1 MGDLLK
7 RKADALKVKFR
18 EITKNLIKAKK
29 DLGYKYSQALITL
42 AKANYATGEVGRMV
56 DENVKGKADVKLS
69 VRAKALAGV
78 TIPQFTIRNVDDEK
92 YDNQMLGITGGGQT
106 LAIAR
111 KQFFDLMIKIVEI
124 AELQTAYLAVEE
136 CLKITNRRVNA
147 LEFIVVPRIEH
158 IVQYIFIELEER
170 AKEDKFKIKKILQV
184 KKDNLEK
191 LELELAMLENNVTEK
206 DLVAQFEE
214 NDDSDDDIAE
224 DERLFVG

>member
-1 MGDLLK
+1 
-7 RKADALKVKFR
+7 
-18 EITKNLIKAKK
+18 
-29 DLGYKYSQALITL
+29 
-42 AKANYATGEVGRMV
+42 
-56 DENVKGKADVKLS
+56 
-69 VRAKALAGV
+69 
-78 TIPQFTIRNVDDEK
+78 
-92 YDNQMLGITGGGQT
+92 MLGITGGGQT

-184 KKDNLEK
+184 KRDNLEK
-191 LELELAMLENNVTEK
+191 LELELAMLENNVSEK
-206 DLVAQFEE
+206 DMIGAFDQE
-214 NDDSDDDIAE
+214 NDDDDDDIAE
-224 DERLFVG
+224 DDRLFG